1 MCLNKLK
8 SRIWVEYINKIK
20 EFICYLK
27 KIYFN
32 KIKLMCYFFLILSI
46 FIFL

>member
-20 EFICYLK
+20 ESTRHLK
-27 KIYFN
+27 TYIS
-32 KIKLMCYFFLILSI
+32 IK
-46 FIFL
+46 